1 MPSWVPTMVMCCLAA
16 AMLGWVLGWAWD
28 EWNNR

>member
-1 MPSWVPTMVMCCLAA
+1 MPDWVPYMVLACVA
-16 AMLGWVLGWAWD
+16 ALILGWILGWAWD